1 MIFSDEKRFSLNG
14 CDFFYTWIHSK
25 QSPKRIRK
33 VVRSPCV
40 MVWAMVSPNGLISFR
55 ILKGNQNAENYINI
69 IKNVV
74 IPMAKL
80 NLGKEYIYQ
89 HDNCPIHVATKTKN
103 FSSASNLKVLDWPAH
118 SPDLNIIENLWQIIS
133 MKVYDTEA
141 PKNIKE
147 LKKRIEMVI
156 NDMNVTGFYQVRN
169 LYNSI
174 RGRLCDVILRR
185 GERIN
190 Y

>member
-1 MIFSDEKRFSLNG
+1 
-14 CDFFYTWIHSK
+14 
-25 QSPKRIRK
+25 
-33 VVRSPCV
+33 
-40 MVWAMVSPNGLISFR
+40 
-55 ILKGNQNAENYINI
+55 
-69 IKNVV
+69 
-74 IPMAKL
+74 
-80 NLGKEYIYQ
+80 
-89 HDNCPIHVATKTKN
+89 
-103 FSSASNLKVLDWPAH
+103 
-118 SPDLNIIENLWQIIS
+118 